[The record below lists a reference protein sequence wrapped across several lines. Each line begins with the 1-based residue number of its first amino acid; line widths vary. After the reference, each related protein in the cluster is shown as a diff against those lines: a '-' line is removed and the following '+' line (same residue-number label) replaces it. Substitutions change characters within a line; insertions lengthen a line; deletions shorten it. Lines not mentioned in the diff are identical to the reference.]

1 MRNIHLRATSR
12 GASEVRISF
21 GNSTSDEWQLK
32 QLHIHC
38 AVTFTDPSTLYVYF
52 RSHEGTA
59 YDSLLLK
66 TSVSTDAGVLNDIV
80 TGFGYRYRHKY
91 FTTMQGNYIGDDFY
105 IDDSHVF
112 DCSLDIPLRTFGGS
126 ETFTLSLALKNVF
139 NEKYIESNRHYYQ
152 CFTGEPRTFEIALRG
167 RF

>member
-1 MRNIHLRATSR
+1 MRNVHLRATSR

-80 TGFGYRYRHKY
+80 WSPDVPISLLGKDRLAIVFSGTSSAMQWGYNAVVGQR
-91 FTTMQGNYIGDDFY
+91 
-105 IDDSHVF
+105 
-112 DCSLDIPLRTFGGS
+112 
-126 ETFTLSLALKNVF
+126 
-139 NEKYIESNRHYYQ
+139 
-152 CFTGEPRTFEIALRG
+152 
-167 RF
+167 